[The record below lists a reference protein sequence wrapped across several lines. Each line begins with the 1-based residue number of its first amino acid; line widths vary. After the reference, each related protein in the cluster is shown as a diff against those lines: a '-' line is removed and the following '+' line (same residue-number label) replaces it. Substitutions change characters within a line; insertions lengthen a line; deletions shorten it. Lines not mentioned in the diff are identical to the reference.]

1 MLFLKF
7 LDISFFNIL
16 DDFTKCRKYQFPHL
30 HLIKCFFLFIYF
42 YLFIYFFEAN
52 NISILIFLTS
62 IVYVC
67 NKTFHARGQFVSR
80 EIDLTITF
88 IFCNFIVL

>member
-1 MLFLKF
+1 MF
-7 LDISFFNIL
+7 SFIYL
-16 DDFTKCRKYQFPHL
+16 L
-30 HLIKCFFLFIYF
+30 LFIHF
-42 YLFIYFFEAN
+42 FFEAN

-80 EIDLTITF
+80 EIDLAITF